1 MKGSGVFFVVCM
13 LSVAAACRNEA
24 GHDGFL
30 IGRAGEIDGLHAPW
44 DGLDD
49 NTSFRCFAD
58 SSFFYFL
65 YEVED
70 STMTFSDDFPE
81 ERVVDTEDRV
91 EIFFSP
97 GPDMER
103 YYCAEIDPLGRVM
116 DYSCEYYARM
126 DYGWDFTT
134 LSAAGWLTSG
144 GYAVAG
150 RISLDELK
158 SLGID
163 PHAGFHMGIFR
174 ADFHPDGT
182 VNWYSHVETDD
193 TAPDF
198 HRPEMLFYT
207 ETGTLD

>member
-81 ERVVDTEDRV
+81 ERV
-91 EIFFSP
+91 
-97 GPDMER
+97 
-103 YYCAEIDPLGRVM
+103 CKQL
-116 DYSCEYYARM
+116 SCEVR
-126 DYGWDFTT
+126 
-134 LSAAGWLTSG
+134 
-144 GYAVAG
+144 
-150 RISLDELK
+150 
-158 SLGID
+158 
-163 PHAGFHMGIFR
+163 
-174 ADFHPDGT
+174 
-182 VNWYSHVETDD
+182 
-193 TAPDF
+193 
-198 HRPEMLFYT
+198 
-207 ETGTLD
+207 